1 MKNISYK
8 QLQGIFVSN
17 ILNMILASQGIIK
30 PTTPT
35 PSVESFVES
44 FGKLTT
50 KNVPL
55 SMKHSLQ
62 KLTKFLWKIDVSRY
76 FISGEKIPVT
86 TY

>member
-8 QLQGIFVSN
+8 ELQGIFVSN

-35 PSVESFVES
+35 PSVES